1 MFLKLLNIFLVSVL
15 GFALV
20 SCATNSAKDI
30 NNEAEIFKTHYDIEF
45 GDARMPAGQTIVSDV
60 AATDK
65 KISQTADG
73 IAFSAST
80 LATLQGTWSSK
91 CTKAYAKGA
100 QLWFLETLK
109 FESEHYTKTIIQ
121 FSDSA
126 CKKPLQQVINS
137 KVKID
142 LTVSTSYG
150 FRLTN
155 NWEETQQTVSSPS
168 ISNKACSQE
177 TVFPGC
183 TESAYTS
190 SRKSPWL
197 LATLNGSDEL
207 LTDKHS
213 PDVTN
218 CEKPE
223 LVNGEKWCLL
233 LKKSSQ

>member
-1 MFLKLLNIFLVSVL
+1 M
-15 GFALV
+15 
-20 SCATNSAKDI
+20 
-30 NNEAEIFKTHYDIEF
+30 
-45 GDARMPAGQTIVSDV
+45 
-60 AATDK
+60 ATDK

-73 IAFSAST
+73 IVFSAST

-109 FESEHYTKTIIQ
+109 FEADYYTKSIIQ

-142 LTVSTSYG
+142 LTVNTSYG

-155 NWEETQQTVSSPS
+155 NWDEAKQTVSSPS
-168 ISNKACSQE
+168 ITNKACSQE

-190 SRKSPWL
+190 SKKAPWL
-197 LATLNGSDEL
+197 LATLNGSDEI

-213 PDVTN
+213 PDFAN